1 MPPTLDCV
9 PCLIDSTTHPFI
21 YSSAAAGGGGCWQVA
36 NAAKKP
42 IVVFVMTGGAVDLT
56 HIKANPKVAAVV
68 WCGYP
73 GQSGG
78 QVRAVGIG
86 SEGGECLC
94 VCVSVSVSVSVSVI
108 YRGAEA
114 CMHAHTRTRTRT
126 HIHLTMTRRQWQ
138 MLLSGPSTLAGDCH
152 TPSTRLAL

>member
-86 SEGGECLC
+86 SEGGG
-94 VCVSVSVSVSVSVI
+94 VCVSV
-108 YRGAEA
+108 
-114 CMHAHTRTRTRT
+114 C
-126 HIHLTMTRRQWQ
+126 LC
-138 MLLSGPSTLAGDCH
+138 LCLCLC
-152 TPSTRLAL
+152 L